1 MDNEDKIL
9 IQEYCYIRTKQ
20 EHKAPDVK
28 KAWDQ
33 FEHEHIMK
41 KQNLKA
47 KRRVML
53 WRYAAAIAIILVM
66 AMGGIGIWWAEGGK
80 LVVENYNTRKYIEQ
94 REAKGKEKL
103 VAFESTKGPQTIL
116 IMDENCL
123 NPTESTTKKT
133 EKADTLHHK
142 VLAAAGILD
151 VAFRKVITP
160 RGKTFEVT
168 LSDGTQVT
176 LNADSKF
183 TYPANFLG
191 KPERIVQLEG
201 EAFFKVAKDAKHPFI
216 VVTPSI
222 TTTVLGT
229 EFVVKAYAEENP
241 QVTLLSGSVK
251 VNKTG
256 APSAKSVILTPKQ
269 QLQLSSV
276 THTMDVLNVGDQ
288 AFLSLKW
295 KDDIFSFNH
304 TPLMEAIQEMGRWY
318 NVGVEISDNSLIK
331 ETITLEISRKVSLE
345 DFVNSINLTNNLSA
359 ILDQGK
365 IIICPKSASQGINCF
380 TIYEAQNVRN

>member
-1 MDNEDKIL
+1 MDNEDKLL

-103 VAFESTKGPQTIL
+103 VAFESTKGPQKIL

-183 TYPANFLG
+183 TFPANFLG

-229 EFVVKAYAEENP
+229 EFVVKAYAEGNP

-269 QLQLSSV
+269 QLQLSSD

-304 TPLMEAIQEMGRWY
+304 TSLMEAIQEMGRWY

-345 DFVNSINLTNNLSA
+345 DFVNSINLTHNLSA
-359 ILDQGK
+359 ILDDGK

-380 TIYEAQNVRN
+380 TIYEPQDVRN

>member
-1 MDNEDKIL
+1 MDNEDKLL

-103 VAFESTKGPQTIL
+103 VAFESTKGPQKIL

-269 QLQLSSV
+269 QLQLSSD

-345 DFVNSINLTNNLSA
+345 DFVNSINLTHNLSA
-359 ILDQGK
+359 ILDNGK

-380 TIYEAQNVRN
+380 TIYEPQDVRN

>member
-1 MDNEDKIL
+1 MDNEDKLL

>member
-1 MDNEDKIL
+1 MDNEDKLL

-103 VAFESTKGPQTIL
+103 VAFESTKGPQKIL

-269 QLQLSSV
+269 QLQLSSD

-359 ILDQGK
+359 ILDDGK

-380 TIYEAQNVRN
+380 TIYEPQDVRN

>member
-1 MDNEDKIL
+1 MDNEDKLL

-80 LVVENYNTRKYIEQ
+80 MVVENYNTRKYIEQ

>member
-1 MDNEDKIL
+1 MDNEDKLL
-9 IQEYCYIRTKQ
+9 IQEYCYIRNKQ

-41 KQNLKA
+41 KQSLKT
-47 KRRVML
+47 KRHVMFL
-53 WRYAAAIAIILVM
+53 RYAAAIAIILVM
-66 AMGGIGIWWAEGGK
+66 VMGGIGIWWSEGGK
-80 LVVENYNTRKYIEQ
+80 LVVENYNTRKYIEM
-94 REAKGKEKL
+94 RKAKGKEKL
-103 VAFESTKGPQTIL
+103 VAFESTKGPQKIL
-116 IMDENCL
+116 IMDEKSI
-123 NPTESTTKKT
+123 NPTKRTTKKT
-133 EKADTLHHK
+133 EKVDTLHHK
-142 VLAAAGILD
+142 VFLATDILD
-151 VAFRKVITP
+151 VAFRKIITP

-168 LSDGTQVT
+168 LSDGTQVA

-183 TYPANFLG
+183 TFPANFAG

-201 EAFFKVAKDAKHPFI
+201 EAFFKVAKDAKHPFV

-222 TTTVLGT
+222 ITTVLGT
-229 EFVVKAYAEENP
+229 EFVVKAYADGNP

-251 VNKTG
+251 VNKIG
-256 APSAKSVILTPKQ
+256 ATSAQSVILTPKQ
-269 QLQLSSV
+269 QLHLTSD
-276 THTMDVLNVGDQ
+276 THTMSVLNVGDQ

-295 KDDIFSFNH
+295 KDDMFSFYH

-365 IIICPKSASQGINCF
+365 IIICPKSACQGINCF
-380 TIYEAQNVRN
+380 TIYAAQDVRN

>member
-1 MDNEDKIL
+1 MDNEDKLL

-123 NPTESTTKKT
+123 NPTESMTKKT

>member
-1 MDNEDKIL
+1 MDNEDKLL

-103 VAFESTKGPQTIL
+103 VAFESTKGPQKIL

-269 QLQLSSV
+269 QLQLSSE

>member
-1 MDNEDKIL
+1 MDNEDKLL

-269 QLQLSSV
+269 QLLLSSV

>member
-1 MDNEDKIL
+1 MDNEDKLL

-103 VAFESTKGPQTIL
+103 VAFESTKGPQKIL

-123 NPTESTTKKT
+123 NPTEGTTKKT

-183 TYPANFLG
+183 TFPANFLG

-229 EFVVKAYAEENP
+229 EFVVKAYAEDNP

-251 VNKTG
+251 VSKTG

-269 QLQLSSV
+269 QLQLSSD

-304 TPLMEAIQEMGRWY
+304 TSLMEAIQEMGRWY

-345 DFVNSINLTNNLSA
+345 DFVNSINLTHNLSA
-359 ILDQGK
+359 ILDDGK

>member
-1 MDNEDKIL
+1 MDNEDKLL

-103 VAFESTKGPQTIL
+103 VAFESTKGPQKIL

-222 TTTVLGT
+222 TTIVLGT

-269 QLQLSSV
+269 QLQLSSE

>member
-1 MDNEDKIL
+1 MDNEDKLL

-20 EHKAPDVK
+20 EHKTPDVK

-222 TTTVLGT
+222 TTTVLGP